1 MSKKGPGPKT
11 YKSVNDPGYSEF
23 QAAARAA
30 KESNIR
36 KREQLNK
43 AATQIQR
50 KVRQTQRKK
59 KKKAATQIQR
69 KVRQTRRRRQKK
81 FKKKTSAATR
91 IANAARRSSAITK
104 KYNLRLEKNV
114 KEFMQD
120 IKKTDA
126 ARTFYSKLGEYDK
139 ERFEGCLRNCIR
151 NFSDIQKY
159 YNEPGSRFSRPMG
172 QLSRQVSNEDRVLTT
187 DLLRQLRQLSGDSY
201 FNDSEYSPSVMSYEY
216 PSAAAAAP
224 RIAPKLMSQSS
235 LDLLYPGAS
244 RGSSPFFAKRKPSRF
259 ILPSPKS
266 AAPRYTDSIDSFG
279 SFSSEDWSNNSGSE
293 SVDSQKKTSKKG
305 KKRRGGRRK
314 RTKKRKRTKRR

>member
-1 MSKKGPGPKT
+1 MSKRAT
-11 YKSVNDPGYSEF
+11 TTIKSVNDPNYQTF
-23 QAAARAA
+23 QSLARAA
-30 KESNIR
+30 RESNRR
-36 KREQLNK
+36 KRQQLNK

-50 KVRQTQRKK
+50 KVRQTQKKK

-114 KEFMQD
+114 REFIQD
-120 IKKTDA
+120 IRNTNAAKK
-126 ARTFYSKLGEYDK
+126 FYSKLGEYDK

-151 NFSDIQKY
+151 NFSDVQKY

-172 QLSRQVSNEDRVLTT
+172 QLSRQVSNEDRVLLTT
-187 DLLRQLRQLSGDSY
+187 DLLRQLSGDSY

-216 PSAAAAAP
+216 PSAAAAATAP

-235 LDLLYPGAS
+235 LDLLYPGAL

-259 ILPSPKS
+259 IRPSPKS

-279 SFSSEDWSNNSGSE
+279 SFSSEDWSNNSSSE

-305 KKRRGGRRK
+305 KKSKGG
-314 RTKKRKRTKRR
+314 KRKRTRKRIS